1 MLLGLSAG
9 NFASAL
15 KGQAIVRILRRG
27 KYIVLELEDCT
38 LVIHLGMTGQLTFS
52 PAGFTENAAF
62 VRTITG
68 LERPKGVHPVDKHTH
83 LILHLG
89 GGERVLFRDPRTF
102 GKIFV
107 MPGRDWPE
115 HPRLSILGEE
125 PLDLRVQAFLKQNFP
140 AASAR
145 PIKALLLDQSFL
157 AGVGNIYADEALF
170 RSGIHPK
177 TMVRDL
183 GGEDRARLL
192 EAVKAVLRK
201 GIRNSGTSFSDYRK
215 PDGSE
220 GSNYE
225 RLKVYG
231 RGGEPCRACGTILDK
246 SLVAQRGTVHCPA
259 CQAKPAARRIAGASK
274 AGAPESAHSPG
285 NSCVT
290 QGPAGLPPRAP
301 VARGSGG
308 RGHTAFPPARQGE
321 NRPRIRSFSLGRNG
335 QVRIFYES
343 HLTPGQTPGRKA
355 Y

>member
-1 MLLGLSAG
+1 MPELPEVETIVRMLTPHVEGKRIETAELRLGRMLLGLSAA

-15 KGQAIVRILRRG
+15 KGQMVERILRRG
-27 KYIVLELEDCT
+27 KYIIVELADCS
-38 LVIHLGMTGQLTFS
+38 LVIHLGMTGQLTWS
-52 PAGFTENAAF
+52 PSGYTENAGF

-83 LILHLG
+83 LILHLD

-102 GKIFV
+102 GKIILI
-107 MPGRDWPE
+107 PGREWSG

-125 PLDLRVQAFLKQNFP
+125 PLDLRVRSFLKNNFP
-140 AASAR
+140 SASAR

-177 TMVRDL
+177 TLVRDL
-183 GGEDRARLL
+183 DDAGRARLL
-192 EAVKAVLRK
+192 ESVKAVLRK

-231 RGGEPCRACGTILDK
+231 RGGEPCRACGTVLEK

-259 CQAKPAARRIAGASK
+259 CQAKPVAGRSARRPSK
-274 AGAPESAHSPG
+274 GS
-285 NSCVT
+285 
-290 QGPAGLPPRAP
+290 
-301 VARGSGG
+301 RG
-308 RGHTAFPPARQGE
+308 
-321 NRPRIRSFSLGRNG
+321 
-335 QVRIFYES
+335 
-343 HLTPGQTPGRKA
+343 
-355 Y
+355 